1 MDNATNSPS
10 LLNADRST
18 TRSLARWTAL
28 AGMLALGSVAV
39 AVRLR
44 GAFGK
49 PPQLLETGER
59 STLPAQMPAQVAQAA
74 SAETP
79 DDKSVLARRWFRWLL
94 FVEVI
99 IGITWVLLAVPPYT
113 RPLLGGLL
121 VAAIAGAVISRWRL
135 MPTIRLREAL
145 ARFTRVEQSVLA
157 RMLTLTALALVIA
170 SAYLLR
176 PQSAFDVL
184 PAAVLLM
191 LLGWLALAVAIPGAA
206 LAGIASP
213 ADRRDFSAARY
224 NRLHRWLLGAGVV
237 LLLLVIEIN
246 GDFLKVELLQ
256 QVNSHVQYVLLCLC
270 FLCLI
275 LGLGAVG
282 AGQRKDATQRP
293 QSSEG
298 RKGINISAF
307 VALPLTLLA
316 LGLFAL
322 VLRLWQLDDTVRF
335 FVDELTFATAMRR
348 FRYFDDTRL
357 LIPMDG
363 IAAFP
368 NLYVYW
374 QWLGERLFG
383 RNFYGL
389 RAASAMIG
397 TLTVLAQYLLA
408 RTLFDR
414 RTALVAAVLL
424 ATFPPHLHFSR
435 LGLNNIADPLFGVLA
450 LAFLARGV
458 KHNSR
463 LDYACGGALLGLTH
477 YFYEGGRLFYTPLAV
492 TWLVLLAIIWRPRVA
507 WRNLLVAGATCVLV
521 ALPIY
526 TTLLSVERSFAP
538 RIVEQHT
545 GLAPEYW
552 QWVLLSQGGMRWHI
566 QDHVLPSLLAYIH
579 RVDSTL
585 FYKGADAL
593 VLAAVFPAALLGAGW
608 ALRGWLRP
616 GLLLLILWILA
627 ASAGNSL
634 MVDSGASTRFVIV
647 YPALMLLVAV
657 GIRYTVSLLIT
668 SERWQTR
675 LITWLM
681 VIFAAL
687 HVFYYF
693 HLHLPLYNRQFRVDW
708 GHRDGQD
715 AVLRS
720 LDFPAGTRIYIIG
733 QHRTPD
739 QQFTSGVLG
748 YMNEELHVYTL
759 LREDFTPEYIEGMPA
774 GADYAFYIEPN
785 DSETLA
791 LLRQHFSL
799 LPPQQSPFDLP
810 LVTQYVL
817 YYAPQPTL
825 RAAS

>member
-1 MDNATNSPS
+1 MPVQ
-10 LLNADRST
+10 
-18 TRSLARWTAL
+18 TA
-28 AGMLALGSVAV
+28 
-39 AVRLR
+39 
-44 GAFGK
+44 
-49 PPQLLETGER
+49 Q
-59 STLPAQMPAQVAQAA
+59 TLPPEAPADESIFA
-74 SAETP
+74 S
-79 DDKSVLARRWFRWLL
+79 RWFHWLL
-94 FVEVI
+94 FVEVV
-99 IGITWVLLAVPPYT
+99 IGLTWVLLAAPPDT
-113 RPLLGGLL
+113 RPLLGGVLL
-121 VAAIAGAVISRWRL
+121 AAVAGVALSQALAL
-135 MPTIRLREAL
+135 PTIAPREAL
-145 ARFTRVEQSVLA
+145 ARFPRIERNFAA

-176 PQSAFDVL
+176 PQSALDVL
-184 PAAVLLM
+184 PIAALLM

-206 LAGIASP
+206 LASSIIP
-213 ADRRDFSAARY
+213 ADRRDFSPARRY
-224 NRLHRWLLGAGVV
+224 THAHRWLLGAGVG

-246 GDFLKVELLQ
+246 GYFLRTDLLQ
-256 QVNSHVQYVLLCLC
+256 RVNSHVQYVLLCLC
-270 FLCLI
+270 ILFLI
-275 LGLGAVG
+275 LGMGAVG
-282 AGQRKDATQRP
+282 AGQKRKATT
-293 QSSEG
+293 QSSEW
-298 RKGINISAF
+298 RKVVQAG
-307 VALPLTLLA
+307 ALLFTLLVVGLLA
-316 LGLFAL
+316 LG
-322 VLRLWQLDDTVRF
+322 LRLWQLDNTVRF
-335 FVDELTFATAMRR
+335 FVDELTFATAMAR

-368 NLYVYW
+368 NLFVYW
-374 QWLGERLFG
+374 QSLAERLFG

-397 TLTVLAQYLLA
+397 TLTVLALYLLA

-414 RTALVAAVLL
+414 RVALVAAVLL

-463 LDYACGGALLGLTH
+463 LDYACGGAMLGLTH
-477 YFYEGGRLFYTPLAV
+477 YFYEGGRLFYTPLALA
-492 TWLVLLAIIWRPRVA
+492 WLVLLAIIWRPRLA
-507 WRNLLVAGATCVLV
+507 WRNVLVAGVTCVLV

-526 TTLLSVERSFAP
+526 TTLHSVDRSFAP
-538 RIVEQHT
+538 RIIEQQT

-552 QWVLLSQGGMRWHI
+552 QRVLLTQSGLLWHI
-566 QDHVLPSLLAYIH
+566 RDHVVPSLLAYIH

-593 VLAAVFPAALLGAGW
+593 VLAAVFPALLLGAGW
-608 ALRGWLRP
+608 ALRGWLKP
-616 GLLLLILWILA
+616 GLLLLLMWVLA

-657 GIRYTVSLLIT
+657 GICYTVPLLVA
-668 SERWQTR
+668 SERWRVR
-675 LITWLM
+675 LIAGLM
-681 VIFAAL
+681 VGFAAL

-733 QHRTPD
+733 QHRTPN
-739 QQFTSGVLG
+739 QQFTGGVMG
-748 YMNEELHVYTL
+748 YMNENLHVYTL
-759 LREDFTPEYIEGMPA
+759 LREEFTPEYIEGMPA

-785 DSETLA
+785 DRATLA
-791 LLRQHFSL
+791 LLKKHFSL
-799 LPPQQSPFDLP
+799 NPPQQSPFDLP
-810 LVTQYVL
+810 LVTQFVL
-817 YYAPQPTL
+817 YYAPQHPH
-825 RAAS
+825 RATS